1 MLNLGL
7 RAVVVLKSVLSNGI
21 RNALALHTGLDDLAS
36 VDVFH
41 AQLPQF
47 RFMSECM
54 WCVVAL
60 LMQTIVLLQLLQAV
74 DEN

>member
-21 RNALALHTGLDDLAS
+21 RNALALHTELGYLAS

-41 AQLPQF
+41 AQVPQF